1 MQRALSVV
9 MGCVLAVA
17 APALAWATPEEAAS
31 CASRLSPPARLI
43 YDATASEVHPGQT
56 DLHDAIKT
64 HTRDLVMQ
72 GKVERAV
79 AKPSA
84 IEAGACLR
92 ELAE

>member
-9 MGCVLAVA
+9 MGMALA

-43 YDATASEVHPGQT
+43 YDATAPDVHPGQT
-56 DLHDAIKT
+56 ELHDTIKA
-64 HTRDLVMQ
+64 HTRDLVIQ
-72 GKVERAV
+72 GKVDRAV